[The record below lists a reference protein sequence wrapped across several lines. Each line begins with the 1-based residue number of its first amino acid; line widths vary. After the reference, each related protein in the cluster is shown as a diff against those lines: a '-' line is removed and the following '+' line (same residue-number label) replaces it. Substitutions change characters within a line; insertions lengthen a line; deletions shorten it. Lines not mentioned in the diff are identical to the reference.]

1 MSTPTIARRECVRKD
16 ATPWCVARSFQ
27 AISAIPAL
35 LMGSEIAADH
45 DMQSTVH
52 AMPRLRVAAAADAAQ
67 IAAIYAP
74 FCLETAVS
82 FETTAPDEGNM
93 RERISTLTQRYP
105 WLVAVSETGDVL
117 GYAYASKHRERAAY
131 RWSVDFTAYLAPEAK
146 RRGIGTEL
154 YRALIKICQS
164 LGYYRAFAGITLPN
178 EASVRF
184 HEKIGFRS
192 IGVYRRVGFKLGE
205 WHDVGW
211 WSLDLLP
218 EEDAPREPRSM
229 PEIAASGELKEMLR

>member
-1 MSTPTIARRECVRKD
+1 
-16 ATPWCVARSFQ
+16 
-27 AISAIPAL
+27 
-35 LMGSEIAADH
+35 
-45 DMQSTVH
+45 MQSTNH
-52 AMPRLRVAAAADAAQ
+52 AMTRLRLAEAADAAQ

-82 FETTAPDEGNM
+82 FETTAPGEAMM

-105 WLVAVSETGDVL
+105 WLVAISETGAVL

-131 RWSVDFTAYLAPEAK
+131 RWSVDFTAYLARDAK

-154 YRALIKICQS
+154 YTALIAICKH

-178 EASVRF
+178 EASVGF
-184 HEKIGFRS
+184 HEKIGFRP
-192 IGVYRRVGFKLGE
+192 IGIYRRVGFKLNQ

-218 EEDAPREPRSM
+218 EEEAPSEPRLIG
-229 PEIAASGELKEMLR
+229 EIVQSGEWKEILG

>member
-1 MSTPTIARRECVRKD
+1 MESTHG
-16 ATPWCVARSFQ
+16 S
-27 AISAIPAL
+27 IPGL
-35 LMGSEIAADH
+35 RLAA
-45 DMQSTVH
+45 
-52 AMPRLRVAAAADAAQ
+52 PADAAQ
-67 IAAIYAP
+67 IAAIYTP

-82 FETTAPDEGNM
+82 FETTAPDEAQM

-117 GYAYASKHRERAAY
+117 GYAYAGKHRERAAY

-146 RRGIGTEL
+146 RRGIGTAL
-154 YRALIKICQS
+154 YRALMRICQS

-178 EASVRF
+178 EASVRL
-184 HEKIGFRS
+184 HEKIGFRP
-192 IGVYRRVGFKLGE
+192 IGVYRRVGFKLGR

-218 EEDAPREPRSM
+218 EDDAPREPRS
-229 PEIAASGELKEMLR
+229 IAQIVASGELKALLE